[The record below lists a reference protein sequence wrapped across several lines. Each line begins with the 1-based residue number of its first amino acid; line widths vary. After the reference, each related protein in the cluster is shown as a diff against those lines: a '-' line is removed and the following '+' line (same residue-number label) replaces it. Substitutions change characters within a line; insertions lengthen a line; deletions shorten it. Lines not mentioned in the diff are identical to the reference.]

1 MSWQQ
6 YFVEA
11 QEKQQQ
17 QGTLRQL
24 NSFEHH
30 DTELRRQGQ
39 SWCNL
44 ASNDYLGLASDH
56 ALKQQFYA
64 QLAKADAGLSASSSR
79 LLTGTFSTHSALEQ
93 TLAALFDREAALV
106 FGSGYHMN
114 VGILSAIADK
124 QTLVLADKLVHA
136 SMIDGLR
143 LSPAKLLRYK
153 HNDLQHLEQLLHT
166 YHGDYERVLI
176 VTESIFSMDGDI
188 ADLQALVQLKQRYPQ
203 VALYVDEA
211 HAVGVRGQT
220 GLGCAE
226 EQQCVQ
232 DIDFLVGTFG
242 KALHSVG
249 GYVVC
254 SQVVRDYL
262 VNHMR
267 TFIFSTALPP
277 LNMAWTDFVLQR
289 LAAMQAGRDR
299 LQRLTL
305 QLRER
310 VAERYDQ
317 HLSASHIV
325 PVVLGS
331 NEAAL
336 SKAQQLQEQGLWVMA
351 VRPPTVPMNQARL
364 RISLTADVPEADF
377 ERLLTCL

>member
-11 QEKQQQ
+11 QRKQAQ

-24 NSFEHH
+24 SSFEHH
-30 DTELRRQGQ
+30 DTQLRKQGK

-64 QLAKADAGLSASSSR
+64 QLAEQDSALSASSSR

-93 TLAALFDREAALV
+93 SLAQVFAREAALV

-114 VGILSAIADK
+114 LGILSAITDK

-143 LSPAKLLRYK
+143 LSPAKLVRYR
-153 HNDLQHLEQLLHT
+153 HNDLQHLEHLLHT
-166 YHGDYERVLI
+166 HHAEYERVLI
-176 VTESIFSMDGDI
+176 VTESIFSMDGDL
-188 ADLQALVQLKQRYPQ
+188 ADLPALVALKKRYPQ

-211 HAVGVRGQT
+211 HAVGVRGAT

-249 GYVVC
+249 GYVLC
-254 SQVVRDYL
+254 SQVVRDFL
-262 VNHMR
+262 INHMR
-267 TFIFSTALPP
+267 PFIFSTALPP
-277 LNMAWTDFVLQR
+277 LNMAWTQFIVQR
-289 LAAMQAGRDR
+289 MAAMTGRRER
-299 LQRLTL
+299 LQHLTVR
-305 QLRER
+305 LREQ
-310 VAERYDQ
+310 VSERYGQ
-317 HLSASHIV
+317 NLSASHIV

-336 SKAQQLQEQGLWVMA
+336 EKARYLQEQGLWVMA
-351 VRPPTVPMNQARL
+351 VRPPTVPVNQARL
-364 RISLTADVPEADF
+364 RISLTADVPDADF
-377 ERLLTCL
+377 ERLLACV

>member
-24 NSFEHH
+24 TSFEHH
-30 DTELRRQGQ
+30 ETQLRRQGQ

-64 QLAKADAGLSASSSR
+64 QLAEEDSALSASSSR

-93 TLAALFDREAALV
+93 RLATLFEREAALV

-114 VGILSAIADK
+114 LGILSAITDK

-143 LSPAKLLRYK
+143 LSPAKLLRYR
-153 HNDLQHLEQLLHT
+153 HNDMPHLEQLLETH
-166 YHGDYERVLI
+166 HRDFARVLI
-176 VTESIFSMDGDI
+176 VTESIFSMDGDL
-188 ADLQALVQLKQRYPQ
+188 ADLNALVQLKQRYPQ

-211 HAVGVRGQT
+211 HAVGVRGHT

-249 GYVVC
+249 GYVLC

-262 VNHMR
+262 INHMR
-267 TFIFSTALPP
+267 PFIFSTALPP
-277 LNMAWTDFVLQR
+277 LNMAWTSFVLQH
-289 LAAMQAGRDR
+289 LAAMQNRRDR
-299 LQRLTL
+299 LQRLTV
-305 QLRER
+305 QLREH
-310 VAERYDQ
+310 VAQHYDQ

-336 SKAQQLQEQGLWVMA
+336 YKAKQLQEQGLWVMA
-351 VRPPTVPMNQARL
+351 VRPPTVPVNQARL
-364 RISLTADVPEADF
+364 RISLTADVPDADF
-377 ERLLTCL
+377 ERLLACL

>member
-6 YFVEA
+6 YFIEA

-64 QLAKADAGLSASSSR
+64 QLERADAGLSASSSR

-166 YHGDYERVLI
+166 HHGDYGRVLI

-310 VAERYDQ
+310 VAERYNQ

-377 ERLLTCL
+377 ERLLACL

>member
-6 YFVEA
+6 HFVAA
-11 QEKQQQ
+11 QEKQRE

-30 DTELRRQGQ
+30 DTQLRRHGQ
-39 SWCNL
+39 QWCNL

-56 ALKQQFYA
+56 SLKQQFYA
-64 QLAKADAGLSASSSR
+64 QLNEVDSALSASSSR
-79 LLTGTFSTHSALEQ
+79 LLTGSFSTHAALEQ
-93 TLAALFDREAALV
+93 TLATVFGREAALV

-114 VGILSAIADK
+114 LGILSAITDK

-153 HNDLQHLEQLLHT
+153 HNDLQHLEQLLEAH
-166 YHGDYERVLI
+166 HNDYARVLI
-176 VTESIFSMDGDI
+176 VTESIFSMDGDL
-188 ADLQALVQLKQRYPQ
+188 ADLPALVQLKQRYPH

-211 HAVGVRGQT
+211 HAVGVRGET

-232 DIDFLVGTFG
+232 EIDFLVGTFG

-249 GYVVC
+249 GYVLC
-254 SQVVRDYL
+254 SQVVRDFL
-262 VNHMR
+262 INHMR
-267 TFIFSTALPP
+267 PFIFSTALPP
-277 LNMAWTDFVLQR
+277 LNMAWTHFVLQR
-289 LAAMQAGRDR
+289 MASLQDRRDR
-299 LQRLTL
+299 LNHLTVR
-305 QLRER
+305 LRER
-310 VAERYDQ
+310 VAQQYDQ

-336 SKAQQLQEQGLWVMA
+336 DKARQLQEQGLWVMA
-351 VRPPTVPMNQARL
+351 VRPPTVPVNQARL
-364 RISLTADVPEADF
+364 RISLTADVPDADF
-377 ERLLTCL
+377 ERLLACL